1 MSEDRRGGRRHDDSR
16 RGRDDRGGRDDH
28 GRRDDRGGRD
38 GGDRWD
44 DRRGDRRDDA
54 GGRRDDRGD
63 RRDDRGGRRDDRRDR
78 PRDAQGRE
86 RSGSRGQGGPRRGW
100 SSSRPSERSRASTPS
115 RQVALEG
122 LRLVREE
129 DSYANLVLPR
139 LLRSHR
145 VSGRDAAFTTELFY
159 GSLRAQG
166 RLDAIIAACVDRP
179 LAKVEPALL
188 DVLRLGAY
196 QLLDMTVAPHAAT
209 SETVALARAE
219 VGAGGASFANAVLR
233 RVGEKDLATW
243 IAEVAPDREKDPTG
257 HLAVVHSHPRWV
269 VRALSDALAGN
280 GRSRDEIDQLLEAQ
294 NQAPAVSLVMRPGLT
309 DLDEL
314 IDHGASQGRLSV
326 FAAAWPSGDPGGM
339 DLVKQGRV
347 AVQDEGSQ
355 LAALSLALGADDLV
369 LTDDAHW
376 LDLCSGPGGKTA
388 LLGGLTID
396 HDADLLAVELQEHRT
411 ELVDRAVASLREAG
425 CEITTLTA
433 DGTTIGAERP
443 GEFSRVLADV
453 PCSGLGALRRRP
465 EARWRRTPADVG
477 QLGAIQRDLLTS
489 ALDATAPGGVVA
501 YVTCSPHLAETRL
514 IVADV
519 LKRRDDVERLDARPA
534 VRAGL
539 LPSVRDEVELG
550 EGPDVQLW
558 PHVHGTDAMFIC
570 LLRRLPV
577 PTEEGTPS
585 S

>member
-1 MSEDRRGGRRHDDSR
+1 M
-16 RGRDDRGGRDDH
+16 
-28 GRRDDRGGRD
+28 
-38 GGDRWD
+38 
-44 DRRGDRRDDA
+44 
-54 GGRRDDRGD
+54 
-63 RRDDRGGRRDDRRDR
+63 
-78 PRDAQGRE
+78 
-86 RSGSRGQGGPRRGW
+86 
-100 SSSRPSERSRASTPS
+100 
-115 RQVALEG
+115 
-122 LRLVREE
+122 
-129 DSYANLVLPR
+129 
-139 LLRSHR
+139 
-145 VSGRDAAFTTELFY
+145 
-159 GSLRAQG
+159 
-166 RLDAIIAACVDRP
+166 DRP
-179 LAKVEPALL
+179 LTKVEPVLL

-196 QLLDMTVAPHAAT
+196 QLLDMSVAPHAAT

-243 IAEVAPDREKDPTG
+243 IDEVAPDREKDLTG

-280 GRSRDEIDQLLEAQ
+280 GRSREEIDQLLEAQ

-355 LAALSLALGADDLV
+355 LAALALALGADDLV
-369 LTDDAHW
+369 LADDAHW
-376 LDLCSGPGGKTA
+376 LDLCAGPGGKTA

-411 ELVDRAVASLREAG
+411 ELVDRAVSTLREAG
-425 CEITTLTA
+425 CEITTRTA
-433 DGTTIGAERP
+433 DGTTLGADRP

-477 QLGAIQRDLLTS
+477 QLGAIQRDLLRS

-514 IVADV
+514 IVSDV
-519 LKRRDDVERLDARPA
+519 LKRREDVEQLDARPA

-539 LPSVRDEVELG
+539 LPAVRDEVELG
-550 EGPDVQLW
+550 EGPAVQLW
-558 PHVHGTDAMFIC
+558 PHVHGTDAMYIC
-570 LLRRLPV
+570 LLRRLPA
-577 PTEEGTPS
+577 PTDEGTPS

>member
-1 MSEDRRGGRRHDDSR
+1 MTGVVGGTTVVTDPATRRAASAPARAARAARAAAGPPPAPPSAPAPPPPPARSPS
-16 RGRDDRGGRDDH
+16 RGRAWCA
-28 GRRDDRGGRD
+28 RRTPTRTSSCP
-38 GGDRWD
+38 
-44 DRRGDRRDDA
+44 A
-54 GGRRDDRGD
+54 S
-63 RRDDRGGRRDDRRDR
+63 
-78 PRDAQGRE
+78 PRD
-86 RSGSRGQGGPRRGW
+86 
-100 SSSRPSERSRASTPS
+100 
-115 RQVALEG
+115 
-122 LRLVREE
+122 
-129 DSYANLVLPR
+129 
-139 LLRSHR
+139 HR

-179 LAKVEPALL
+179 LAKVEPAAL

-196 QLLDMTVAPHAAT
+196 QPLDMTVAPHAAT

-280 GRSRDEIDQLLEAQ
+280 GRSRDEIDQSLEAQ

-314 IDHGASQGRLSV
+314 IDHGASRGRLSV

-369 LTDDAHW
+369 LADDAHW

-396 HDADLLAVELQEHRT
+396 HDADLLAVEPQEHRT

-425 CEITTLTA
+425 REITTLTA

-453 PCSGLGALRRRP
+453 PCSGLGARAAGPRP
-465 EARWRRTPADVG
+465 A
-477 QLGAIQRDLLTS
+477 GAAPPPTS
-489 ALDATAPGGVVA
+489 ASSARSSAT
-501 YVTCSPHLAETRL
+501 C
-514 IVADV
+514 
-519 LKRRDDVERLDARPA
+519 
-534 VRAGL
+534 
-539 LPSVRDEVELG
+539 
-550 EGPDVQLW
+550 
-558 PHVHGTDAMFIC
+558 
-570 LLRRLPV
+570 
-577 PTEEGTPS
+577 
-585 S
+585 